1 MSAITSLHD
10 DLEDRLRV
18 EFMDDARDRLQVMY
32 EALDAVSKGARSG
45 GDVMGVVRIECHNL
59 KGMGTSFGF
68 PVVSLI
74 AHRMEDYL
82 SGLKELSESRHI
94 SDVQVFLDRISE
106 MVDRAA
112 QPAVVE
118 TNQIIRSLPVRY
130 QFDITDV
137 EVRNVEVMLV
147 TPSKVMA
154 RKVETELAACGFRVV
169 RVADPIE
176 SISLAVRVPPDFL
189 MASMVMDGL
198 SGLDLIRGLHAM
210 SLTKNVPMALLT
222 SLDLNHPSLKEI
234 PQGVAVIRTGEHFGE
249 DFAEA
254 VTRFNLG

>member
-1 MSAITSLHD
+1 MAAIHSLHD

-18 EFMDDARDRLQVMY
+18 EFMDDARDRLEVMY
-32 EALDAVSKGARSG
+32 QALNAVSRGERTGA
-45 GDVMGVVRIECHNL
+45 DVMGVVRIECHNL

-74 AHRMEDYL
+74 AHRLEDYL
-82 SGLKELSESRHI
+82 GGLRELNEQRHI
-94 SDVQVFLDRISE
+94 SDVQIFLDRVSE
-106 MVDRAA
+106 MVDRPN
-112 QPAVVE
+112 QPAVAE

-130 QFDITDV
+130 QFDIADV

-147 TPSKVMA
+147 TPSKVVA
-154 RKVETELAACGFRVV
+154 RKVEGELAACGFRVV
-169 RVADPIE
+169 RVVDPIE
-176 SISLAVRVPPDFL
+176 SISLAVRVPPDFV

-198 SGLDLIRGLHAM
+198 SGLDLIRGLRAM
-210 SLTKNVPMALLT
+210 SLTKDVPMALLT

-234 PQGVAVIRTGEHFGE
+234 PAGVAVIRAGEHFGE

-254 VTRFNLG
+254 VARFNIG